1 MLIDEGEQS
10 DDDGEI
16 GQEREDDS
24 KASSSG
30 INYFKNSPGRNNSK
44 MDSSKIAEEREE
56 KSGSSEIK
64 RLLDSLI
71 ASKSHYEP
79 KRKMYSNSQ
88 LNE

>member
-1 MLIDEGEQS
+1 
-10 DDDGEI
+10 
-16 GQEREDDS
+16 
-24 KASSSG
+24 
-30 INYFKNSPGRNNSK
+30 

-79 KRKMYSNSQ
+79 KRKMHSKSK

>member
-1 MLIDEGEQS
+1 
-10 DDDGEI
+10 
-16 GQEREDDS
+16 
-24 KASSSG
+24 
-30 INYFKNSPGRNNSK
+30 
-44 MDSSKIAEEREE
+44 MDSSKIADEREE